1 MTEFKQED
9 IKHLNK
15 IIESVNFD
23 DAYVITDIKDILG
36 FKELSQLDFEYYV
49 KILNDYDCIDVEY
62 ENTKDIYNTCIYK
75 NGNTSYFIKQGGF
88 ERVFKEL
95 EKEKSHKN
103 NTFFSL
109 KNAKLKHYLFIPT
122 TILAFIGGLKTLY
135 DWTKNDTTDK
145 STTTEQKT
153 IQNKSELKDIKSDST
168 FVFQKKTDKSKT
180 D

>member
-15 IIESVNFD
+15 IIESVNLD
-23 DAYVITDIKDILG
+23 EEYGIDNIKEILG
-36 FKELSQLDFEYYV
+36 FDKLSKIDFEYYV

-88 ERVFKEL
+88 ERVYKEL
-95 EKEKSHKN
+95 EKYKSHKN

-122 TILAFIGGLKTLY
+122 TILAFIGGLKTIY
-135 DWTKNDTTDK
+135 EWTNPKKNDK
-145 STTTEQKT
+145 PINKEQKA
-153 IQNKSELKDIKSDST
+153 IPNKSESKDLKSDST
-168 FVFQKKTDKSKT
+168 YVFQTKKDNSKI